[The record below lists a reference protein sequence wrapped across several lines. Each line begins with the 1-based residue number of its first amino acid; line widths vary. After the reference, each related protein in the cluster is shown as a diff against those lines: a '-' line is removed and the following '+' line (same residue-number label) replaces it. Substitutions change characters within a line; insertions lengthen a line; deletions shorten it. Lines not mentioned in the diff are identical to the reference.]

1 MTTFTTVLAP
11 TRLYRTIANQI
22 AMRIQVGEF
31 VPGERLPSE
40 RELAER
46 LGVSRPSIREAL
58 IALEIE
64 GLVDV
69 RVGTGVFVLPNAV
82 QAGLDAG
89 RVSPAPEIG
98 PFDLLDARLI
108 IEPECVALTAQ
119 RASPAQIAEI
129 AAAHR
134 AMAGTPAPGEQDR
147 NFHEAIGAACGNAAL
162 AATLSHLWRLTEASP
177 VVSRLDGHLVT
188 DAVWDNAYR
197 EHARIVLA
205 IEARDPIRARHAM
218 RMHLDGVLERL
229 RVDFASEAT
238 TPAYS

>member
-1 MTTFTTVLAP
+1 MTTFTPVIAP
-11 TRLYRTIANQI
+11 TRLYRTIATQI
-22 AMRIQVGEF
+22 ATRIQAGEF

-64 GLVDV
+64 GMVDV

-82 QAGLDAG
+82 HVGIGPVAALAAQD
-89 RVSPAPEIG
+89 IG

-119 RASPAQIAEI
+119 RASSVQIAEI

-134 AMAGTPAPGEQDR
+134 AMAGIDARGEHDR
-147 NFHEAIGAACGNAAL
+147 AFHEAIGAACGNAAL

-177 VVSRLDGHLVT
+177 LYSKLDGHLVT
-188 DAVWDNAYR
+188 GQVWEDAFR

-238 TPAYS
+238 TPV